1 VAIGIVPAGRA
12 RPAPAGVG
20 ARVRVSAR
28 QLLIN
33 QRISQA
39 AVRRGN
45 ALTAKLGA
53 GLTGDDFRDA
63 TITAGKLAAA
73 LRR

>member
-1 VAIGIVPAGRA
+1 VRLTAGQ
-12 RPAPAGVG
+12 V
-20 ARVRVSAR
+20 
-28 QLLIN
+28 LIN

-45 ALTAKLGA
+45 ALIALLES
-53 GLTGDDFRDA
+53 GLTGAQFREASIDA
-63 TITAGKLAAA
+63 TRLALE